1 MVIVNV
7 VNGNF
12 TQLISLMMGNNLSN
26 RNKCFSI
33 WFSFWVAHCFD
44 FGFWNFC
51 LLHSY
56 SANKGKRREG
66 KDHFYPIRN
75 RKPALKL
82 RVLWTKKLF
91 LSHFDVSASLLDA
104 GILICVVGLYLP
116 FIHVSPGG
124 FHCWGSLIFSF
135 DSLELLVVLD
145 DSLALDGHTTQGH
158 RSHQAFHSHLCVIL
172 SVNRDCNFRTEKKDN
187 KKEEGVLVP
196 CFLKA
201 KGWH

>member
-1 MVIVNV
+1 MFLYQIFIL
-7 VNGNF
+7 GC
-12 TQLISLMMGNNLSN
+12 SLLWFWAEIFV
-26 RNKCFSI
+26 CFI
-33 WFSFWVAHCFD
+33 P
-44 FGFWNFC
+44 
-51 LLHSY
+51 Y

-82 RVLWTKKLF
+82 RVLWTKKLGF
-91 LSHFDVSASLLDA
+91 KPFWRV
-104 GILICVVGLYLP
+104 CVTFRCRNSDLCGVGLYLP

-201 KGWH
+201 KGWY

>member
-1 MVIVNV
+1 M
-7 VNGNF
+7 F
-12 TQLISLMMGNNLSN
+12 LYLIFISGCSLL
-26 RNKCFSI
+26 
-33 WFSFWVAHCFD
+33 WFWVGIFVCFI
-44 FGFWNFC
+44 
-51 LLHSY
+51 LIQQI
-56 SANKGKRREG
+56 KGKEGREKTIFIPSG
-66 KDHFYPIRN
+66 IESQPWNWGFCGQKSWVFKPFWRVCVTFRCRN
-75 RKPALKL
+75 SDLC
-82 RVLWTKKLF
+82 
-91 LSHFDVSASLLDA
+91 
-104 GILICVVGLYLP
+104 GVGLYLP